1 MSKSSP
7 SLTTKLQNI
16 KDYSDLI
23 LECDGQEFR
32 VHRAIV
38 CAQSPVLAA
47 ALRGD
52 YQWSYNSA
60 LDLISSGV
68 SEGTSTVKQQD
79 DIEIVNESINNTEEL
94 DAGDG
99 ALELWDNT
107 SDRLI
112 CHSRMNF
119 IADYYDV
126 AALAEL
132 SSARVQEILAS
143 KWSAE
148 QFCDLL
154 QQSLDSTHD
163 KGFLRMLGAEAAN
176 HIDELFEMNVF
187 EEGSLGEGLAFY
199 ALPQCIL
206 RLREAESMSAEDP
219 DVKLNSHATW
229 N

>member
-1 MSKSSP
+1 
-7 SLTTKLQNI
+7 
-16 KDYSDLI
+16 
-23 LECDGQEFR
+23 
-32 VHRAIV
+32 
-38 CAQSPVLAA
+38 
-47 ALRGD
+47 
-52 YQWSYNSA
+52 
-60 LDLISSGV
+60 
-68 SEGTSTVKQQD
+68 
-79 DIEIVNESINNTEEL
+79 
-94 DAGDG
+94 
-99 ALELWDNT
+99 
-107 SDRLI
+107 
-112 CHSRMNF
+112 MNF

-206 RLREAESMSAEDP
+206 RLREAESSVLSEKQACEREKNQSARFSQHVNKCVQLLKD
-219 DVKLNSHATW
+219 NSECRRSGCEAQFTCYLELDYKSPSYLPAYTLRCASCRCRHL
-229 N
+229 